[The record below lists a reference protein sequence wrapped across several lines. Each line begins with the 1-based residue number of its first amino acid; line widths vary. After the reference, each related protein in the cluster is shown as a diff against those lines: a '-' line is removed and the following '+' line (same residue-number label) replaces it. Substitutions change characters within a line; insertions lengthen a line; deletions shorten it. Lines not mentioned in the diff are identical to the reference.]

1 MLDRRHKPSIPASA
15 GVGEVLPPA
24 ADRQSEVI
32 DVGVDHLPSPQSLC
46 YLLRSQRAAESP
58 SSRWTVT

>member
-24 ADRQSEVI
+24 ADRQSEGI
-32 DVGVDHLPSPQSLC
+32 DVGVEHLPLNPFPIFSARNGQLC
-46 YLLRSQRAAESP
+46 RGLRAGR
-58 SSRWTVT
+58 